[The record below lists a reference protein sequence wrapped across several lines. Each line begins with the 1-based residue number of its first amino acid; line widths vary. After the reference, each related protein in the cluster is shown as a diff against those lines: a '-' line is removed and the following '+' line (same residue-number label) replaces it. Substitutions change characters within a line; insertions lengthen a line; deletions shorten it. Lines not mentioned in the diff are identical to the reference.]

1 LFWCKM
7 VSYISLIG
15 LYVSFDG
22 ELVEVVVCGEVVM
35 FVVEVM
41 FLVELIGVVGVMEV
55 VAVFV

>member
-1 LFWCKM
+1 M

-55 VAVFV
+55 VAVFVWD